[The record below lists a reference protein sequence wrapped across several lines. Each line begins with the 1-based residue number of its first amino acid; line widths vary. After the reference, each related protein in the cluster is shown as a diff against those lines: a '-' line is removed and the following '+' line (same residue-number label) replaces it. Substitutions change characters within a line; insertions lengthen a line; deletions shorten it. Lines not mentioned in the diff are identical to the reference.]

1 MAPVDIRIVKSKIRN
16 DIKEYRK
23 SLSPRD
29 KEEMVRSILR
39 RITSVPEYQE
49 ADLLLCYI
57 STPIEV
63 NTRPLVE
70 DAWRRGKRVAAPYCI
85 AGTRNMDFY
94 LITSFDQLA
103 VRTYGV
109 WEPIADQCEKLTDI
123 SSGVC
128 IVPALS
134 YDLEGYRMGYGGG
147 YYDRFL
153 ARFGGFK
160 LGIVYDSCVRRR
172 LAHGRYDLP
181 VDLVVTDRRILHF
194 PPRG

>member
-1 MAPVDIRIVKSKIRN
+1 MAPVDIRVVKAKIRN

-23 SLSPRD
+23 ALEPAV
-29 KEEMVRSILR
+29 KEEMDRSILR

-49 ADLLLCYI
+49 TDLLLCYI
-57 STPIEV
+57 ATPIEV
-63 NTRPLVE
+63 ETRGLVE
-70 DAWRRGKRVAAPYCI
+70 DAWRRGKKVAAPYCI

-94 LITSFDQLA
+94 LIDSFDQLA
-103 VRTYGV
+103 CRTFGV
-109 WEPIADQCEKLTDI
+109 WEPVADKCRKLEDFDR
-123 SSGVC
+123 GVC

-134 YDLEGYRMGYGGG
+134 YDMNGYRMGYGGG

-160 LGIVYDSCVRRR
+160 LGIVYDSCIRRR

-194 PPRG
+194 DK